1 MDLFSSNVGS
11 IHGNMIDSKIAQVNS
26 GIANANNQLA
36 DTITGLKEQ
45 QKENEYLSSAKN
57 LVSSAYAGGAYNTK
71 LEAYK
76 QFVAEGGQGLGLK
89 QAGREAVQEIRST
102 GEGLRDAGKGIKEA
116 VFSKSP
122 LDEHISTSRITS
134 ATGTAGAEGRA
145 GLSHAEHA
153 EEMGSKLVKGGIQEG
168 EELVGKVGGVA
179 GKLGKGLGIAGGLAT
194 GGMALFDDFKGG
206 NFHLQGDNTAEKIAN
221 AGQII
226 GAGLDV
232 IGTVAPPIAL
242 LGGAVDILS
251 GIIGGVGSIEEGG
264 AKEKELDKQGEEQ
277 KQKLQAPS
285 VVGSGPISTGRTI

>member
-11 IHGNMIDSKIAQVNS
+11 IHGNMLDSKFAQVNA
-26 GIANANNQLA
+26 GINNANNQLA

-57 LVSSAYAGGAYNTK
+57 LVSSAYSGGAYNTK

-122 LDEHISTSRITS
+122 LDEHISTSKIT
-134 ATGTAGAEGRA
+134 TAGEMGAEGRT
-145 GLSHAEHA
+145 GLTHAEHV
-153 EEMGSKLVKGGIQEG
+153 EEMGSKLIKGGLQEG
-168 EELVGKVGGVA
+168 EEFVGKAGNLA

-206 NFHLQGDNTAEKIAN
+206 SFHLQGDNTAEKIAN

-232 IGTVAPPIAL
+232 IGTIAPPIAL
-242 LGGAVDILS
+242 IGGAVDILS

-264 AKEKELDKQGEEQ
+264 EKEKELDKQGEQQ

-285 VVGSGPISTGRTI
+285 VVGSQQITTGRTI

>member
-1 MDLFSSNVGS
+1 MDLFSTNAGHM
-11 IHGNMIDSKIAQVNS
+11 HGNMIDSRIAQVNA
-26 GIANANNQLA
+26 GIINANNQLA

-57 LVSSAYAGGAYNTK
+57 LVSSAYSGGAYNTK

-76 QFVAEGGQGLGLK
+76 QFVAEGGKGLGLK

-102 GEGLRDAGKGIKEA
+102 GEGLRDAGMGIKEA

-122 LDEHISTSRITS
+122 LDEHISTSKIT
-134 ATGTAGAEGRA
+134 TAGEMGAEGRT
-145 GLSHAEHA
+145 GLSHAEHV
-153 EEMGSKLVKGGIQEG
+153 EEMGSKLVKGGLQEG
-168 EELVGKVGGVA
+168 EELVGKVSGVA

-232 IGTVAPPIAL
+232 IGTVAPPVAL

-264 AKEKELDKQGEEQ
+264 EKEKQLDKQGEKQ
-277 KQKLQAPS
+277 KQKLQVAS
-285 VVGSGPISTGRTI
+285 VVGSAPITTGRTI

>member
-11 IHGNMIDSKIAQVNS
+11 IHGNMLDSKFAQVNA
-26 GIANANNQLA
+26 GINNANNQLA

-57 LVSSAYAGGAYNTK
+57 LVSSAYSGGAYNTK

-76 QFVAEGGQGLGLK
+76 KFVDEGGQGLGLK

-122 LDEHISTSRITS
+122 LDEHISTSKIT
-134 ATGTAGAEGRA
+134 TAGEMGAEGRT
-145 GLSHAEHA
+145 GLSHAEHV
-153 EEMGSKLVKGGIQEG
+153 EEMGSKLIKGGLQEG
-168 EELVGKVGGVA
+168 EEFVGKAGNLA

-242 LGGAVDILS
+242 IGGAVDILS

-264 AKEKELDKQGEEQ
+264 EKEKELDKQGEQQ
-277 KQKLQAPS
+277 KQKLVAPS
-285 VVGSGPISTGRTI
+285 VVGSQQITTGRTI